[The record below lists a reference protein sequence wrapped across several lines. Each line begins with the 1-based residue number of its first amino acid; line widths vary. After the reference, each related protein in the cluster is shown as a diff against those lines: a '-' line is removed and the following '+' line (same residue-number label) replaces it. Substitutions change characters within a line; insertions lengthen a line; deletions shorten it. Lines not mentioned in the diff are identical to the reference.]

1 MKGYQVLED
10 ALEGKDYLINNS
22 FSAADIAVSQPTR
35 WKAMNSALCVPTNSP
50 ALPHCLHL

>member
-10 ALEGKDYLINNS
+10 ALKGKEYLVNNT
-22 FSAADIAVSQPTR
+22 FGAADIAVSKPAGC
-35 WKAMNSALCVPTNSP
+35 KAVNNALCVPTNSP